1 MELALMSILPGVANR
16 QPRRAVHWGFPHF
29 LLEYQPSGAG
39 GTRSPPAT
47 PPRLLKPNRP
57 LNPKWLIGFGK
68 RLNLRLFDPPINF
81 R

>member
-1 MELALMSILPGVANR
+1 MGGWYCYLDITVTQPGLAVVAARAELGKSYE
-16 QPRRAVHWGFPHF
+16 
-29 LLEYQPSGAG
+29 EYQPSGAG

-47 PPRLLKPNRP
+47 PNCP
-57 LNPKWLIGFGK
+57 LNPKWPTGSGK